1 MSMKRSYYFLITLIC
16 CPAITQTLDQAT
28 INSLKTVAGLVSV
41 GGSVTGGLYAN
52 KLNKQYEKEN
62 KKPDTHMRLFKAGA
76 MIAAATS
83 YHAVNLYNNKE
94 VTTGIIVENIAK
106 LSAFTI
112 ACLVA
117 TSDRVETFIR
127 TNPLTNPIKGFLVD
141 PQGHRD
147 MGMLARFALAYA
159 PLKTLFVNIAH
170 RTNGSK

>member
-1 MSMKRSYYFLITLIC
+1 MKRSSYFLITLLC
-16 CPAITQTLDQAT
+16 SPCFAHALDQAT

-41 GGSVTGGLYAN
+41 GGSVTGGMYAN
-52 KLNKQYEKEN
+52 KLNKKYEKEN

-83 YHAVNLYNNKE
+83 YHAVNLYNNKD
-94 VTTGIIVENIAK
+94 VTAGIILENVAK
-106 LSAFTI
+106 LTAFTI
-112 ACLVA
+112 ASLIA

-127 TNPLTNPIKGFLVD
+127 TNPLANPVKGFLVD

-159 PLKTLFVNIAH
+159 PLKTLLVNCAH
-170 RTNGSK
+170 RCSSTK